1 MILGIDNGLNG
12 GLVALSPIKGL
23 APIAKHVLP
32 TLSVTYPARKKSDAK
47 TVREIDTRALV
58 AILNALECKP
68 DETAVF
74 FEHCPF
80 HADRAETMRSM
91 ALSAGKIL
99 AVLEAKG
106 FTKIHRILSFDW
118 HPIILGKVPRGET
131 KDFALAKARELWPDE
146 TWTATERS
154 SKPHDG
160 LIDAALIAEY
170 GRRILHP
177 PMVPVGIEN
186 DELPWNA

>member
-1 MILGIDNGLNG
+1 MIIGIDNGLNG

-23 APIAKHVLP
+23 PPIAKHVLP
-32 TLSVTYPARKKSDAK
+32 TLSITYPARKSSKAK
-47 TVREIDTRALV
+47 VVREIDARGLV

-80 HADRAETMRSM
+80 HASDTNAMRSM
-91 ALSAGKIL
+91 AMSAGKIL

-106 FTKIHRILSFDW
+106 FRKIHRILSFDW
-118 HPIILGKVPRGET
+118 HPVMLGKVPQGES
-131 KDFALAKARELWPDE
+131 KAYALAKAADLWPDE
-146 TWTATERS
+146 DWTATERA
-154 SKPHDG
+154 KIPHDG
-160 LIDAALIAEY
+160 MIDAALIAEY

-177 PMVPVGIEN
+177 PTVPVGIDN